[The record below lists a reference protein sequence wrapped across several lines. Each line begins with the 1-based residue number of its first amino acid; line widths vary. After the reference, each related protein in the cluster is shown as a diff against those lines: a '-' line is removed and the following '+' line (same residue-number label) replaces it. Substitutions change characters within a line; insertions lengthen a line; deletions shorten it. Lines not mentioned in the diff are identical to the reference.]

1 MKPAQQKEPQPLR
14 QTTMAL
20 DGKRLWGMTAAERDA
35 ALGALA
41 SLLLEAAG
49 VPAKEARDERG

>member
-1 MKPAQQKEPQPLR
+1 MKPAQQKEPQSLR

-41 SLLLEAAG
+41 SLLLEASG